1 MKMMNP
7 AAALNLLHQAADFRV
22 QEKTRARLMD
32 AAKVVG
38 EPFLRVEAELARLS
52 QVGAAPGTQ
61 AATHLVAGGG
71 KRVRPLATL
80 LACACFG
87 DITPAAE
94 QLATAAELIH
104 AATLLHD
111 DVIDDGSERRGMPT
125 ARRIFGN
132 AVSVLAGD
140 LLLVHALEQVS
151 KTGQR
156 EALSSL
162 FVTLRTLVDGEIVQ
176 LRGRTTL
183 DPTEETYL
191 RIVKDK
197 TASLFVWAL
206 TAGARAGGAAPSD
219 IEKFAEFGAHLGVAF
234 QLVDDVIDYASPPE
248 VSGKKLCADLLEGK
262 LTLPLI
268 LAMREEPEL
277 VAWVSRLRAG
287 DTGLGAKIAERV
299 RGSHAIGLSRARADA
314 ETKIAAEA
322 LATIAPSHPR
332 TLLLAVATELA
343 GRVS

>member
-1 MKMMNP
+1 MHP
-7 AAALNLLHQAADFRV
+7 AAAFNLLEQAADGRV

-38 EPFLRVEAELARLS
+38 EPFLRVEAEVARLS

-61 AATHLVAGGG
+61 AAAHLVAGGG
-71 KRVRPLATL
+71 KRVRPLSTL

-111 DVIDDGSERRGMPT
+111 DVIDDGSERRGVPT
-125 ARRIFGN
+125 ARRIYGN

-156 EALSSL
+156 DALSSL
-162 FVTLRTLVDGEIVQ
+162 FVTLRTLVDGEVVQ
-176 LRGRTTL
+176 LRGRTLL

-206 TAGARAGGAAPSD
+206 TAGARAGGAAPQD
-219 IEKFAEFGAHLGVAF
+219 IERFAEFGAHLGVAF

-248 VSGKKLCADLLEGK
+248 LSGKKLCADLLEGK

-268 LAMREEPEL
+268 LAMREEESL
-277 VAWVSRLRAG
+277 ITLVSRLRAG
-287 DTGLGAKIAERV
+287 ETELGPKIAERV
-299 RGSHAIGLSRARADA
+299 RGSRAIADARARAEA
-314 ETKIAAEA
+314 ETKLAADA
-322 LATIAPSHPR
+322 LSTIPPSHAR
-332 TLLLAVATELA
+332 TLLLGVATELA
-343 GRVS
+343 GRAS

>member
-1 MKMMNP
+1 MK
-7 AAALNLLHQAADFRV
+7 AAQSLAMLDGAADGRV

-38 EPFLRVEAELARLS
+38 EPFLRVEAELARLAH
-52 QVGAAPGTQ
+52 VGAAPGTQ
-61 AATHLVAGGG
+61 AAAHLVSGGG
-71 KRVRPLATL
+71 KRVRPLSAL

-94 QLATAAELIH
+94 HLATAAELIH

-111 DVIDDGSERRGMPT
+111 DVIDDGSERRGVPT
-125 ARRIFGN
+125 ARRIYGN

-140 LLLVHALEQVS
+140 LLLVHALELVS

-156 EALSSL
+156 EALATL
-162 FVTLRTLVDGEIVQ
+162 FSTLRTLVDGEVVQ

-183 DPTEETYL
+183 DPTEETYI
-191 RIVKDK
+191 RIVTDK

-206 TAGARAGGAAPSD
+206 TAGARAGGAAAADVAS
-219 IEKFAEFGAHLGVAF
+219 FAEFGVHLGVAF
-234 QLVDDVIDYASPPE
+234 QLVDDVIDYASDPQ

-268 LAMREEPEL
+268 QTMKEDPSTITL
-277 VAWVSRLRAG
+277 VSRLRAG
-287 DTGLGAKIAERV
+287 ESELGPEIAGRV
-299 RGSHAIGLSRARADA
+299 RSSSAIGESRARAEA
-314 ETKIAAEA
+314 ETRLAAQA
-322 LATIAPSHPR
+322 LDGIRPSHAR
-332 TLLLAVATELA
+332 TLLLGVAAELA

>member
-1 MKMMNP
+1 MLP
-7 AAALNLLHQAADFRV
+7 ATAIHVLDQAADGRV
-22 QEKTRARLMD
+22 PEKTRARLMD

-38 EPFLRVEAELARLS
+38 EPFLRVEAELARLAA
-52 QVGAAPGTQ
+52 VGAAPGTQ
-61 AATHLVAGGG
+61 AAAHLVAGGG
-71 KRVRPLATL
+71 KRVRPLAAL

-87 DITPAAE
+87 EVTPAAE
-94 QLATAAELIH
+94 QLAVAAELIH

-111 DVIDDGSERRGMPT
+111 DVIDDGSERRGVPA
-125 ARRIFGN
+125 ARRIYGN

-140 LLLVHALEQVS
+140 LLLVHALEQVE

-162 FVTLRTLVDGEIVQ
+162 FATLRTLVDGEVIQ
-176 LRGRTTL
+176 LRGRTML
-183 DPTEETYL
+183 DPTEDTYL

-206 TAGARAGGAAPSD
+206 TAGARAGGAGPAD
-219 IEKFAEFGAHLGVAF
+219 LEKFATFGAHLGVAF

-268 LAMREEPEL
+268 LAMHEDEGL
-277 VAWVSRLRAG
+277 VSLVSQLRAG
-287 DTGLGAKIAERV
+287 ETELGPAIAERV
-299 RGSHAIGLSRARADA
+299 RASHAIEQSRARAEA
-314 ETKIAAEA
+314 ETRLAVDA
-322 LATIAPSHPR
+322 LATISPSHPR
-332 TLLLAVATELA
+332 TLLLGVATELA